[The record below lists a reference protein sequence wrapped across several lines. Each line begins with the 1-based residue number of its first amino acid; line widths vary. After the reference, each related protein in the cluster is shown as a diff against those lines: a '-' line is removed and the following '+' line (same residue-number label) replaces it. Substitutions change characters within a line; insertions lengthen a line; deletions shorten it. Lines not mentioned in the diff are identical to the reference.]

1 LNEAS
6 RNITPYTALFGQD
19 KYANFADVVGLGV
32 RSDVNILLTF
42 DFARMSCRQ
51 PLSEYPIS
59 NYWSTM
65 MPQSHYAQWDG
76 RRGMSIQATHEYLS
90 VNKVQLDKANPRIKK
105 WIEMYGDNPT
115 PEQIHLA
122 LGAGGDDPQSSGGT
136 TYISLRES
144 IRTNGG
150 IIQPIIV
157 NRTQNGE
164 LTVIEGNT
172 RLAIYIDFID
182 KEAAGNWET
191 IPAIVYDDLDE
202 EAMDAIRL
210 QSHLVGPRA
219 WDPYSK
225 AKYLHFLH
233 SHEHMPFDRLVDYC
247 GGRKSELEN
256 YIAAYSDMEK
266 FYRPILDS
274 DSDFDTTRFSGFVEL
289 QRPAVKN
296 AILAHGYSY
305 ANFAHWIDD
314 RLIDPLNT
322 VRKIPQ
328 ILSDAAAKQTFL
340 SEGAREALKL
350 LDRAPHTQSLDCA
363 SLFELCTATSSK
375 ISKVTFIEAERLK
388 NDPDSEIT
396 QALLDLS
403 DELSSLIKH
412 IDPKV
417 E

>member
-1 LNEAS
+1 
-6 RNITPYTALFGQD
+6 
-19 KYANFADVVGLGV
+19 
-32 RSDVNILLTF
+32 
-42 DFARMSCRQ
+42 
-51 PLSEYPIS
+51 
-59 NYWSTM
+59 
-65 MPQSHYAQWDG
+65 
-76 RRGMSIQATHEYLS
+76 MSIKATHKILTVEDI
-90 VNKVQLDKANPRIKK
+90 QLDKANPRIKK
-105 WIEMYGDNPT
+105 WIEMYGDDPT

-122 LGAGGDDPQSSGGT
+122 LGAGGDDPKASGGT

-157 NRTQNGE
+157 NRTKGGD

-172 RLAIYIDFID
+172 RVAIYIDFID
-182 KEAAGNWET
+182 KEAAGNWKT

-233 SHEHMPFDRLVDYC
+233 SHENMPFDRLVDYC
-247 GGRKSELEN
+247 GGRRKELEN

-266 FYRPILDS
+266 YYRPILES
-274 DSDFDTTRFSGFVEL
+274 DSDFDTTRFSGFVEF
-289 QRPAVKN
+289 QRPTVKN
-296 AILAHGYSY
+296 AILASEFSY
-305 ANFAHWIDD
+305 EDFAHWIDD

-328 ILSDAAAKQTFL
+328 ILKDDTAKEIFL
-340 SEGAREALKL
+340 NDGAREALKV
-350 LDRAPHTQSLDCA
+350 LDRGSHTQLLENA
-363 SLFELCTATSSK
+363 PLYELCMATSRAL
-375 ISKVTFIEAERLK
+375 SKVTFPEAEKLK
-388 NDPDSEIT
+388 NDPNGDAT

-403 DELSSLIKH
+403 DELASLINH
-412 IDPKV
+412 IDPKA